1 MGSQRVRYDLVT
13 EKPVK
18 AQWRRPELKKVDEGD
33 SKLTVPG
40 GGVMGVVVPE
50 HRILT
55 RPAPSIYTH
64 KSGQH

>member
-1 MGSQRVRYDLVT
+1 MGSQKVRHDLVT
-13 EKPVK
+13 EQPVK
-18 AQWRRPELKKVDEGD
+18 AQWRRPELKKVDDGD
-33 SKLTVPG
+33 SKLTVP

-64 KSGQH
+64 KSVQH

>member
-1 MGSQRVRYDLVT
+1 MGSQRVRHDLVT
-13 EKPVK
+13 EQPVK
-18 AQWRRPELKKVDEGD
+18 AQWRRPELKKVDEGE
-33 SKLTVPG
+33 SKLTVP

-64 KSGQH
+64 KSGQR